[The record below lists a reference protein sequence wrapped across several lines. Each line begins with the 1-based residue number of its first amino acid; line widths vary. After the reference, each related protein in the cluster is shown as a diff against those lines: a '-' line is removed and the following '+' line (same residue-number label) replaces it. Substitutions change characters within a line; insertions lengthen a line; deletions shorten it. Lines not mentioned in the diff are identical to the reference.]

1 MRPHLVLVNV
11 DYVQLVLIRAN
22 RAATL
27 LRLHQHNDVAD
38 ALEESCRLL
47 TTEIEKNRRRKEMKQ
62 LHALIGVLAVVLLV
76 LFGGPLVVAGQDVVD
91 VPATDG
97 GMSPE
102 FFVLAAVA
110 LGLLAAFVLV
120 LRPLIVQLGASAPS
134 WAVEAAFNTGTSL
147 LGSAGKSAEKTET
160 KIDDELIA
168 GLVKE
173 FNAMRREIE
182 QMKAGGGPP
191 VTADGP
197 EKPRL

>member
-62 LHALIGVLAVVLLV
+62 LQALIGVLAVVLLV

-91 VPATDG
+91 VPAVDG

-182 QMKAGGGPP
+182 QMKARGGPP
-191 VTADGP
+191 GAADGP

>member
-1 MRPHLVLVNV
+1 
-11 DYVQLVLIRAN
+11 
-22 RAATL
+22 
-27 LRLHQHNDVAD
+27 
-38 ALEESCRLL
+38 
-47 TTEIEKNRRRKEMKQ
+47 MKQ
-62 LHALIGVLAVVLLV
+62 LQALIGVLAVVLLV

-91 VPATDG
+91 VVDVPAVDG